1 MGGLESRMSSAQT
14 ARRLARC
21 VTLYLGFRRKSSCGA
36 VLSGRC
42 AACLMATG
50 HAESLMHV
58 QGKQIKS
65 KEIMRPRLA
74 AGMHMDEMDDICR
87 NNRVNRSEVIVDVTY
102 RTACCFCI
110 CE

>member
-21 VTLYLGFRRKSSCGA
+21 VTLYLGFKRKSSCGA

-50 HAESLMHV
+50 HAERLMHV

-65 KEIMRPRLA
+65 NEIIALMLLQ
-74 AGMHMDEMDDICR
+74 
-87 NNRVNRSEVIVDVTY
+87 SEIRRRRR
-102 RTACCFCI
+102 RTHFRRR
-110 CE
+110 EPM

>member
-21 VTLYLGFRRKSSCGA
+21 VTLYLGFKRKSSCGA

-42 AACLMATG
+42 AACLMAAG
-50 HAESLMHV
+50 HAERLMHV

-74 AGMHMDEMDDICR
+74 AGMQMDDICR

-102 RTACCFCI
+102 RRERERCSLFLHM
-110 CE
+110 

>member
-1 MGGLESRMSSAQT
+1 MWADLNLECPVPRQPDVWLGALLCTWASS
-14 ARRLARC
+14 
-21 VTLYLGFRRKSSCGA
+21 GA

-50 HAESLMHV
+50 HAERLMHV

-74 AGMHMDEMDDICR
+74 AGMQMDDICR

-102 RTACCFCI
+102 RRERERCSLFLHM
-110 CE
+110 